1 MILKSR
7 YSLQFVPRPFVW
19 LCIFTVTLI
28 QLFFGAFI
36 HQAAMESIKGGSDDK
51 KDDKKDED
59 KK

>member
-1 MILKSR
+1 
-7 YSLQFVPRPFVW
+7 VPRPFVW